1 MPGLLIKGV
10 TWGTLGLAFLGIAA
24 APWWLH
30 CSFIERL
37 THVRFYWI
45 GTLLGLLIWW
55 AVRKRW
61 LPALVAMALLMGREQ
76 VRAPRCGGDALGKQG
91 PKGHAGR
98 IAAPMC
104 AHRRST
110 LLSQG
115 LSVIFLSFPPF
126 HCCY

>member
-55 AVRKRW
+55 AVRRFQ
-61 LPALVAMALLMGREQ
+61 LHAVFAMVRPVAGARP
-76 VRAPRCGGDALGKQG
+76 V
-91 PKGHAGR
+91 
-98 IAAPMC
+98 
-104 AHRRST
+104 
-110 LLSQG
+110 
-115 LSVIFLSFPPF
+115 V
-126 HCCY
+126 